1 MIEQMLKRYQIQ
13 SENDLINAFKE
24 IFQEIVLLGL
34 YRGGF
39 FQKASF
45 YGGTS
50 LRILYGLER
59 FSEDLDFCLLS
70 KNEAFDL
77 ESYFAFVESEFSA
90 LGVEVSLQK
99 KQKRIETPIQSAF
112 LKNNTSIYNLYFQ
125 DLPSLSGKSLKIKL
139 EIDTSPPLNFQTEFK
154 TLLLPFAFNVRTM
167 TLPNLYA
174 GKMHALLFRKWKNR
188 IKGRDWFD
196 FEWYVKNGIELN
208 LEHLESRMRESGD
221 YEEERALQEE
231 MLRQILLER
240 IESLDVAQAI
250 DEVRGFVRDA
260 RVFEC
265 WDRDYF
271 RFLALKMKFCQI
283 RL

>member
-1 MIEQMLKRYQIQ
+1 MLKRYQIQ

-250 DEVRGFVRDA
+250 DEVRGFVRDV

-265 WDRDYF
+265 WNRDYF